1 MIVKMQFVNISGPRS
16 DIDRVMDLYLS
27 RYEIQL
33 ESALSE
39 LKTVDNLRPFV
50 EMNPYKDALVKAVQ
64 FVGFLENPEETEPDT
79 SLGLNDIFELIR
91 TMNEEYLKLQAK
103 QEEWK
108 KKKEEIAS
116 KQKIIE
122 PFRPMGGD
130 LSQVLHY
137 KYISYRFGK
146 MPQEQYQKLEKYL
159 LGELD
164 AVFVKGVQDEQFV
177 YGAYFAAPDHLQK
190 TDAVFRSLHFERVE
204 IPAQYEGS
212 PEEASQKLLKEMY
225 DIQKK
230 IEEIDKEAAEMFKK
244 KAPQLIWAKQ
254 RLEELAHNFDVRKMA
269 ARVEDKK
276 EDYYIL
282 CGWMAEDDVKKFMAE
297 AEQDDKV
304 FVVVEDDHDSYFGEP
319 PTKLENPKLFKP
331 FEMFVGMYG
340 LPAHNEMDPTLF
352 VGLTYSFIFGVMFGD
367 VGQGLLLVIVG
378 ALVYHFKKSPLAG
391 IIATAGVFSTIFGFM
406 FGSVFGFEDVIQPLW
421 LRPIDH
427 MTTLPF
433 VGKLNTV
440 FIVSIAFG
448 MGLIVI
454 AMVLH
459 IINAFREHDT
469 QSTWFDPNGVAGLV
483 FYGSVAAVVIL
494 FMSGRPT
501 PAGIVLAVMFGVPL
515 LLILFKEPLTNRLK
529 KKKEKMKEGKVMFFV
544 EGFFE
549 LFEMLLSY
557 FSNTLSFVRIGA
569 FAVSHAAMMEV
580 VLMLAGVESGN
591 TNWVVVVLGNLFVCL
606 MEGLV
611 VGIQVLRLEY
621 YEMFSRFYKGTKT
634 GEWKNKGGANYDF
647 NSKIDLN
654 RGTGIQYYYP
664 IWILSDRGKEQRTL

>member
-1 MIVKMQFVNISGPRS
+1 MQFVNISGPRS

-230 IEEIDKEAAEMFKK
+230 IEEIDKEAAGMFKK

-297 AEQDDKV
+297 AEQDDQV

-378 ALVYHFKKSPLAG
+378 ALVYHFKKSSLAG

-529 KKKEKMKEGKVMFFV
+529 KKKEKIKEGKVMFFV

-621 YEMFSRFYKGTKT
+621 YEMFSRFYKGSGRKF
-634 GEWKNKGGANYDF
+634 EPYNKNRRMEK
-647 NSKIDLN
+647 
-654 RGTGIQYYYP
+654 
-664 IWILSDRGKEQRTL
+664 

>member
-1 MIVKMQFVNISGPRS
+1 MQFVNISGPRS

-230 IEEIDKEAAEMFKK
+230 IEEIDKEAAGMFKK

-254 RLEELAHNFDVRKMA
+254 RLEELAHNFDERKIA

-378 ALVYHFKKSPLAG
+378 ALVYHFKKSSLAG

-529 KKKEKMKEGKVMFFV
+529 KKKEKIKEGKVMFFV

-621 YEMFSRFYKGTKT
+621 YEMFSRFYKGSGRKF
-634 GEWKNKGGANYDF
+634 EPYNKNRRMEK
-647 NSKIDLN
+647 
-654 RGTGIQYYYP
+654 
-664 IWILSDRGKEQRTL
+664 

>member
-230 IEEIDKEAAEMFKK
+230 IEEIDKEAAGMFKK

-421 LRPIDH
+421 LRTIDH

-529 KKKEKMKEGKVMFFV
+529 KKKEKIKEGKVMFFV

-621 YEMFSRFYKGTKT
+621 YEMFSRFYKGSGRKF
-634 GEWKNKGGANYDF
+634 EPYNKNRRMEK
-647 NSKIDLN
+647 
-654 RGTGIQYYYP
+654 
-664 IWILSDRGKEQRTL
+664 

>member
-230 IEEIDKEAAEMFKK
+230 IEEIDKEAAGMFKK

-391 IIATAGVFSTIFGFM
+391 IIATAGGFSTIFGFL

-529 KKKEKMKEGKVMFFV
+529 KKKEKIKEGKVMFFV

-621 YEMFSRFYKGTKT
+621 YEMFSRFYKGSGRKF
-634 GEWKNKGGANYDF
+634 EPYNKNRRMEK
-647 NSKIDLN
+647 
-654 RGTGIQYYYP
+654 
-664 IWILSDRGKEQRTL
+664 

>member
-1 MIVKMQFVNISGPRS
+1 MQFVNISGPRS
-16 DIDRVMDLYLS
+16 DIDRVMDLGLS

-501 PAGIVLAVMFGVPL
+501 PGGIVLAVMFGVPL

-529 KKKEKMKEGKVMFFV
+529 KKKEKIKEGKVMFFV

-621 YEMFSRFYKGTKT
+621 YEMFSRFYKGSGRKF
-634 GEWKNKGGANYDF
+634 EPYNKNRRMEK
-647 NSKIDLN
+647 
-654 RGTGIQYYYP
+654 
-664 IWILSDRGKEQRTL
+664 